1 MFAKLEVCTIK
12 NGNREAKFGNSA
24 FFEKPVTL
32 KNLTPPTV
40 FSAHPSNFARTLT
53 TKLQRASRSRIFE
66 FASQIFFRTA
76 QSQNFIEKSTLKKF
90 GKILNFFRGDP
101 D

>member
-1 MFAKLEVCTIK
+1 MKIGK
-12 NGNREAKFGNSA
+12 SA
-24 FFEKPVTL
+24 FLKKPVTL
-32 KNLTPPTV
+32 KNPTPPTI
-40 FSAHPSNFARTLT
+40 FAADPSNLAGILT
-53 TKLQRASRSRIFE
+53 TKLLRSSRSRIFE
-66 FASQIFFRTA
+66 FGPQKFFITA